1 MLVARR
7 AKQWRQVCP
16 VQDTHTLPVIG
27 REWQHSWIGP
37 MGRMRCLWLQCRS
50 NEEGCPGRLCVV
62 VRVLVEHD
70 RRDQSLGRDYVM
82 LLIGFCSSK
91 QRTTELAREESV

>member
-1 MLVARR
+1 MLVDRR

-27 REWQHSWIGP
+27 REWRHSWIDS

-62 VRVLVEHD
+62 VGVLVEQNRQD
-70 RRDQSLGRDYVM
+70 RSLGRDYM
-82 LLIGFCSSK
+82 LSLIGFPSSN
-91 QRTTELAREESV
+91 QRVTELAREKTV